1 MTRRFGSVVLDAV
14 DRLDRDNRKADTPT
28 YYFNT
33 LRYEELQGEDSV
45 MSLLGKYTKAASEAS
60 LFNYVVS
67 GTHSDGFRRMLCER
81 EALERRIFNRVWVT
95 HPLSAADAEA
105 LGDALRSVDLPP
117 YFRELLVE
125 ALTLG
130 GLEYFDER
138 RIMLLLDAYGADDA
152 RLSVAAFTGLMLL
165 LHSGRRRGLSAKAA
179 AKLDAFRETENWRR
193 DLRTAYMELIKT
205 IDTDRISRKIRDE
218 VVPEMLKLRP
228 EIDKKLNTSIEK
240 LDPAEMDE
248 NPEWHDM
255 LEKSGLADKLKEM
268 SEIQEEGGD
277 VMMGTFAHLKSFPFF
292 NEPAN
297 WFLPFHADYS
307 EFTGDSSA
315 LMQPVAEL
323 MAAAPFLCDSDKYSF
338 MFSLA
343 HVPAAQRDAM
353 MSQFKA
359 QGDQLAE
366 LQAASLNVV
375 GTERKNLLDRKS
387 TRLNSSH

>member
-1 MTRRFGSVVLDAV
+1 M
-14 DRLDRDNRKADTPT
+14 
-28 YYFNT
+28 
-33 LRYEELQGEDSV
+33 
-45 MSLLGKYTKAASEAS
+45 
-60 LFNYVVS
+60 
-67 GTHSDGFRRMLCER
+67 
-81 EALERRIFNRVWVT
+81 
-95 HPLSAADAEA
+95 
-105 LGDALRSVDLPP
+105 
-117 YFRELLVE
+117 
-125 ALTLG
+125 
-130 GLEYFDER
+130 
-138 RIMLLLDAYGADDA
+138 LDAYGADDA

-375 GTERKNLLDRKS
+375 GTERKNLFNKQVQNISGSIAFSAVRGSSRIRLPTVSTLWMSMLCATIYLPWGCCRWLLSSISRTGIIHRLSPCSVSLQRIRNLMPNYIRKWGMPCRKQA
-387 TRLNSSH
+387 T